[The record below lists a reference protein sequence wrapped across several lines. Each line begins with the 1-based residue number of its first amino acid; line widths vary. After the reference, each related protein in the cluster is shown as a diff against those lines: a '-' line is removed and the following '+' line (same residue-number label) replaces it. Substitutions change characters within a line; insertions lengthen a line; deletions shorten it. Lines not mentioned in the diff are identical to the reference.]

1 MFHVKQ
7 KPGVFLIMNIFQT
20 FYKYFSYYFFVFPS
34 DSWLLDSGFCPF
46 FSPSRNSAISRLSVK
61 SIITLPRLLYFPL
74 CVLWRVLSG
83 LIPAQLLAFPA

>member
-1 MFHVKQ
+1 
-7 KPGVFLIMNIFQT
+7 
-20 FYKYFSYYFFVFPS
+20 
-34 DSWLLDSGFCPF
+34 
-46 FSPSRNSAISRLSVK
+46 VK